1 MATLTQGMAPDLNLE
16 AQATNGRFFDSQN
29 PFQQTC
35 LFDLTHQDLLPEGY
49 GVVMMAAVNQEGQI
63 IPIKERGLHLAYGMM
78 IDPDSPYK
86 PHGRSDHLEIT
97 GFQEDGSI
105 ALAIDTRNRAI
116 GKYTWQLTESGV
128 RGQRAVTVLTVT
140 PESLQAAIVVYDHQG
155 LLRKQADMNDA
166 TILYPSVRELA
177 NHQLTKNNAA
187 DLRNRRIKLED
198 EQARLEIF
206 GPNEFGGKLLQK
218 KKDLVARQL
227 KELGFTKFE
236 PLKI

>member
-1 MATLTQGMAPDLNLE
+1 MT
-16 AQATNGRFFDSQN
+16 QATNGRFFDPQN
-29 PFQQTC
+29 PFQQTR
-35 LFDLTHQDLLPEGY
+35 LFDLTHEDLLPEGY

-78 IDPDSPYK
+78 IDTDMLPESDGKVHHLDPEE
-86 PHGRSDHLEIT
+86 PLMRIDHLEIT
-97 GFQEDGSI
+97 GLQEDRSI

-128 RGQRAVTVLTVT
+128 GGQRAVTVLTVT
-140 PESLQAAIVVYDHQG
+140 PESLQAAIAVYDHQG
-155 LLRKQADMNDA
+155 LLRKQARMNDA